1 MKILTFFAKDKS
13 LIDVFKV
20 FILTY
25 TKLIKDFEDK
35 DTIYFINPKT
45 KRNEIYFHFF
55 YNDRKMEFVRDYSV
69 TNQKII
75 EKHFDDENFYFF
87 DIQYKDVLFL
97 NSLLI
102 DFKKYIANDDKLNG
116 MVLISNENNEI
127 EIFKSLKT
135 NRSDMS
141 NGR

>member
-20 FILTY
+20 FLLTN
-25 TKLIKDFEDK
+25 TKLMKDFEDK
-35 DTIYFINPKT
+35 DTIYFINSKT
-45 KRNEIYFHFF
+45 KRNEIYFHFI
-55 YNDRKMEFVRDYSV
+55 YNDRKMEFIRDYSV

-116 MVLISNENNEI
+116 MVLLSNENNEI
-127 EIFKSLKT
+127 EIFNPSPP
-135 NRSDMS
+135 
-141 NGR
+141 